1 MLVEGDARL
10 ASDPGAVEPH
20 IRRNEWFACC
30 FVDYAASDGMIHRF
44 SDVVPNFRGHFT
56 RLFGDQLRTARK
68 VRAVSTGRC
77 NTGLQFTR
85 RRLKAQGLSRAL
97 VETQRDLV
105 EMGLSVD

>member
-68 VRAVSTGRC
+68 VSVCGKFKIVVSYNVGGLNRSMQHWLAVYSPAFESPRSLAGV
-77 NTGLQFTR
+77 G
-85 RRLKAQGLSRAL
+85 
-97 VETQRDLV
+97 
-105 EMGLSVD
+105 